1 MKRIMKRTLGHFKD
15 LLEHSLRPYEPSPE
29 HILERIVKP
38 ICQDA
43 RTIRKKGTRNG
54 SWNLIQGLAEECETI
69 FNQSTPEGDALL
81 GSKGSKSGLTGTIF
95 MASATGGLD
104 SASSVL
110 ARELMQLQFTL
121 YFFISLATHMV
132 RVAIADFAGA

>member
-1 MKRIMKRTLGHFKD
+1 LKRIMKRTLGHFKD

-69 FNQSTPEGDALL
+69 FNQSTPGGEGYILIL
-81 GSKGSKSGLTGTIF
+81 GIF
-95 MASATGGLD
+95 PRPEKRRGEKLWGYLPT
-104 SASSVL
+104 
-110 ARELMQLQFTL
+110 R
-121 YFFISLATHMV
+121 
-132 RVAIADFAGA
+132 AIMPPMTMMIPAAAYQWHQAKNVKRITPRP